1 MECSYCKNT
10 FSSKSV
16 LNNHMK
22 TAKYCL
28 KLQNKEKSV
37 NQDNIR
43 KCNGCGKI
51 FTTKFN
57 FQRHIQNCDKIEN
70 MSQILALK
78 ADNKNLIDK
87 LDEKESLIDDLR
99 LQINKLQDKLENIAI
114 KAVQRPTTT
123 NMNKTQI
130 NNYIQK
136 MEPISSEHMLEQ
148 SSNLTLEHI
157 QKGASGYAEYALE
170 YPLKERTACV
180 DYSRRKMKFKDKEG
194 NLITDP
200 EMVKLAP
207 MFFNSIKEKSSEIV
221 YSQNDPNM
229 DSVMFETVAKLFN
242 MNADVKNGA
251 DGIKSE
257 FYHDF
262 IKHVCS
268 GSVVE

>member
-1 MECSYCKNT
+1 MNT
-10 FSSKSV
+10 
-16 LNNHMK
+16 HM
-22 TAKYCL
+22 TSAKYCL
-28 KLQNKEKSV
+28 KIQGKDKSTKYKCENCNKCFSTMT
-37 NQDNIR
+37 NLNRHQQ
-43 KCNGCGKI
+43 KCNVGEIYKEEI
-51 FTTKFN
+51 KSITLERNN
-57 FQRHIQNCDKIEN
+57 FKN
-70 MSQILALK
+70 QILEYKYKLAEK
-78 ADNKNLIDK
+78 DYLIQ
-87 LDEKESLIDDLR
+87 EQKETIS
-99 LQINKLQDKLENIAI
+99 KLQDKLENIAI

-136 MEPISSEHMLEQ
+136 MDPLSLEHMLEQ

-170 YPLKERTACV
+170 YPLKERIACV
-180 DYSRRKMKFKDKEG
+180 DYSRRKMKFKDKDG

-207 MFFNSIKEKSSEIV
+207 MFFNSIKDKSSEIV

-242 MNADVKNGA
+242 TNCDVKNGA
-251 DGIKSE
+251 DGVKSD

-262 IKHVCS
+262 VKHVCS